1 MNATPKKNG
10 PEALERLPSR
20 GSHPNGVGN
29 MNAHD
34 DSMAARIAEA
44 VTIFDMIEVGESIR
58 AEYIAACDGTGNNEE
73 AADAL
78 CVDMATINNLIA
90 AFPVQVIGEATAKAR
105 YLLATFESEAD
116 PLSFD
121 CLMAVLHSL
130 DRDPEAPLDR
140 LSRAAFEYRE
150 AAQELEP
157 DATEWEH
164 GRAED
169 DHHIRFRLE
178 GRRPLT
184 DRERSPLKYL
194 LADATTAGIEVTA

>member
-1 MNATPKKNG
+1 MTPTTQKKG
-10 PEALERLPSR
+10 PEVLEHLPSHVIAKPLE
-20 GSHPNGVGN
+20 GTE

-44 VTIFDMIEVGESIR
+44 VTIFDMIEV
-58 AEYIAACDGTGNNEE
+58 AEALRTEYLAVSEGDDDKAS
-73 AADAL
+73 DAL
-78 CVDMATINNLIA
+78 CVDMATMNNLIA
-90 AFPVQVIGEATAKAR
+90 AFPVQMIGEATAKAR
-105 YLLATFESEAD
+105 YLLATLEAGAD
-116 PLSFD
+116 PLGFD
-121 CLMAVLHSL
+121 MLLSVLHSL

-194 LADATTAGIEVTA
+194 LAGDAATAESEVTA